1 MARVLNL
8 VSLLAKM
15 DEEFKR
21 RLCHSEFHDLECTLT
36 ISSDEESAV
45 LEINHGQVSASTDIV
60 NVDYELTVSLACLNP
75 LVTGFKGIE
84 ELVEDHGVGVKG
96 GRRALR
102 LVEVLFPTGFPSG
115 AQLPLFWE

>member
-8 VSLLAKM
+8 LSLLTKM
-15 DEEFKR
+15 DKEFER
-21 RLCHSEFHDLECTLT
+21 RLCHSEFHDIECTLK

-45 LEINHGQVSASTDIV
+45 LEIDHGQVSVSTDIIKE
-60 NVDYELTVSLACLNP
+60 DYGLTIPLASLNP
-75 LVTGFKGIE
+75 LVTGFKGVE

-96 GRRALR
+96 GSRALR
-102 LVEVLFPTGFPSG
+102 LIEVLFPTGFPSG